1 MKNPKTRPLSDD
13 ASIGVITYVFIAVAA
28 IAVFYLVSSAI
39 IEPFQMQIGEDIA
52 RGLPVSGARIETI
65 NTLIHGWVI
74 LPVMAII
81 MIFIWAIKQS
91 LAEKDTGI

>member
-1 MKNPKTRPLSDD
+1 MRHLSDD

-28 IAVFYLVSSAI
+28 IALFYLVTSAI
-39 IEPFQMQIGEDIA
+39 IQPFQLQFADDIA

-65 NTLIHGWVI
+65 NTLVQGWVI

-81 MIFIWAIKQS
+81 IIFIWAIKQS